1 MSEGDA
7 FKEVKSTERS
17 IWLKCTFKKCH
28 VLVARTA
35 GNPHMEK
42 SPDWLGEKTGN
53 R

>member
-1 MSEGDA
+1 M
-7 FKEVKSTERS
+7 VKVH
-17 IWLKCTFKKCH
+17 IKKCH

-42 SPDWLGEKTGN
+42 SPDLLGEKTGN